1 MSKKKNKGNRPEQ
14 KDIKKTGDIKKSE
27 VKETEE
33 LEEETETEEVTEEA
47 DAVEDAESVVSE
59 PDEAEDQSEES
70 DSDGEEDE
78 KKSEKKSEKK
88 TDKKPEKKAEKKSED
103 KSGKKSDNSG
113 KKSDKKDSGAGNGK
127 SKGAKEKP
135 SERDEFLQL
144 SFTEKCKK
152 DPVIPVML
160 LLAFVAVI
168 VAIIYFVMPNAK
180 TPSLGFTLDDFKT
193 RYNNGEVATQLYANG
208 MDIGINYT
216 TYIDR
221 SVTPSILGEKETFTV
236 DSSNVDYFNGD
247 AALMLSAGVE
257 GATRKNDGELAYIRV
272 YVEYDESDIMAV
284 WMFYANTLQAV
295 FPDLTRFDAL
305 DLSKHEMSDYKAD
318 GSYGTRGD
326 IAFRLIPLKT
336 MEDGAEK
343 TYIVIEIVPK
353 SAISQSQ
360 ISHTVEVTTTESTA
374 ASSAASE
381 SVAETVASAVET

>member
-1 MSKKKNKGNRPEQ
+1 MSKKKNKGNRPAQ
-14 KDIKKTGDIKKSE
+14 KDIKKTGDIKETE

-33 LEEETETEEVTEEA
+33 LDEETEAEEITE
-47 DAVEDAESVVSE
+47 DAEDVEDAETEVSE
-59 PDEAEDQSEES
+59 PEEAEDQTEES
-70 DSDGEEDE
+70 DFDDEEAEKKTE
-78 KKSEKKSEKK
+78 KKS
-88 TDKKPEKKAEKKSED
+88 DKKPEDKSE
-103 KSGKKSDNSG
+103 KKSDNSG
-113 KKSDKKDSGAGNGK
+113 KKSEKKDSGAGDGK
-127 SKGAKEKP
+127 SKGTKEKP

-144 SFTEKCKK
+144 SFIEKCKK

-257 GATRKNDGELAYIRV
+257 GATRKNDGELAYVRV

-318 GSYGTRGD
+318 GSFTVRGD
-326 IAFRLIPLKT
+326 TAFRLIPLKT
-336 MEDGAEK
+336 MEDGVEK
-343 TYIVIEIVPK
+343 TYIVIEVVPK

-360 ISHTVEVTTTESTA
+360 ISHEVEVTTTESTA

-381 SVAETVASAVET
+381 SVAETVASAAET

>member
-1 MSKKKNKGNRPEQ
+1 MSKKKNKGKKPEQ
-14 KDIKKTGDIKKSE
+14 KDIKKNGDIKETE

-33 LEEETETEEVTEEA
+33 LDEETEAEEIT
-47 DAVEDAESVVSE
+47 EDAEDVEESEVSE
-59 PDEAEDQSEES
+59 AEEAEDQTEES
-70 DSDGEEDE
+70 DPDDEEAEKKTE
-78 KKSEKKSEKK
+78 KKS
-88 TDKKPEKKAEKKSED
+88 DKKPEDKSE
-103 KSGKKSDNSG
+103 KKSDNSG
-113 KKSDKKDSGAGNGK
+113 KKSEKKDSGAGNGK
-127 SKGAKEKP
+127 SKQPKEKP

-257 GATRKNDGELAYIRV
+257 GATRKNDGELAYVRV

-318 GSYGTRGD
+318 GSFTVRGD
-326 IAFRLIPLKT
+326 TAFRLIPLKT

-343 TYIVIEIVPK
+343 TYIVIEVVPK

-360 ISHTVEVTTTESTA
+360 ISHEVEVTTESTA

-381 SVAETVASAVET
+381 SVAETVASAAET

>member
-1 MSKKKNKGNRPEQ
+1 MSKKKNKGKKPEQ
-14 KDIKKTGDIKKSE
+14 KDIKKNGDIKETE

-33 LEEETETEEVTEEA
+33 LDEETEAEEIT
-47 DAVEDAESVVSE
+47 EDAEEVEEAETEVSE
-59 PDEAEDQSEES
+59 PEEAGDQTEES
-70 DSDGEEDE
+70 DPDDEE
-78 KKSEKKSEKK
+78 SEKK
-88 TDKKPEKKAEKKSED
+88 TE
-103 KSGKKSDNSG
+103 KKSDNSG
-113 KKSDKKDSGAGNGK
+113 KKSEKKDSGAGNGK
-127 SKGAKEKP
+127 SKQPKEKP

-216 TYIDR
+216 TYVDR

-257 GATRKNDGELAYIRV
+257 GATRKNDGELAYVRV

-318 GSYGTRGD
+318 GSYTVRGD
-326 IAFRLIPLKT
+326 TAFRLIPLKT

-343 TYIVIEIVPK
+343 TYIVIEVVPK

-360 ISHTVEVTTTESTA
+360 ISHEVEVTATESTA

-381 SVAETVASAVET
+381 SVAETVASAAET

>member
-1 MSKKKNKGNRPEQ
+1 MSKKKNKGKKPEQ
-14 KDIKKTGDIKKSE
+14 KDIKKNGDIKETE

-33 LEEETETEEVTEEA
+33 LDEETEAEEIT
-47 DAVEDAESVVSE
+47 EDAEEVEEAETKVSE
-59 PDEAEDQSEES
+59 PEEAGDQTEES
-70 DSDGEEDE
+70 DPDDEEA
-78 KKSEKKSEKK
+78 EKK
-88 TDKKPEKKAEKKSED
+88 TENKSDKKPEDKSE
-103 KSGKKSDNSG
+103 KKSDNSG
-113 KKSDKKDSGAGNGK
+113 KKSEKKDSGAGNGK
-127 SKGAKEKP
+127 SKQPKEKP

-257 GATRKNDGELAYIRV
+257 GATRKNDGELAYVRV

-318 GSYGTRGD
+318 GSFTVRGD
-326 IAFRLIPLKT
+326 TAFRLIPLKT

-343 TYIVIEIVPK
+343 TYIVIEVVPK

-360 ISHTVEVTTTESTA
+360 ISHEVEVTTTESTA

-381 SVAETVASAVET
+381 SVAETVASAAET

>member
-1 MSKKKNKGNRPEQ
+1 MSKKKNKGNRPAQ
-14 KDIKKTGDIKKSE
+14 KDIKKNGDIKETE

-33 LEEETETEEVTEEA
+33 LDEETEAEEIT
-47 DAVEDAESVVSE
+47 EDAEDVEESEVSE
-59 PDEAEDQSEES
+59 AEEVEDQTEES
-70 DSDGEEDE
+70 DPDDEE
-78 KKSEKKSEKK
+78 SEKKSEKK
-88 TDKKPEKKAEKKSED
+88 
-103 KSGKKSDNSG
+103 
-113 KKSDKKDSGAGNGK
+113 DSGAGDGK
-127 SKGAKEKP
+127 SKGTKEKP

-180 TPSLGFTLDDFKT
+180 TPSLGFTLDEFKT

-208 MDIGINYT
+208 LDIGINYT

-247 AALMLSAGVE
+247 VSLMLSAGVE
-257 GATRKNDGELAYIRV
+257 GATRKNDGELAYVRV
-272 YVEYDESDIMAV
+272 YVEYDESKIQDL

-295 FPDLTRFDAL
+295 FPELTRFDAM
-305 DLSKHEMSDYKAD
+305 DLSKHEMNDYKAD
-318 GSYGTRGD
+318 GSYTVRGD
-326 IAFRLIPLKT
+326 TAFRLIPLKT

-343 TYIVIEIVPK
+343 RYVVIEVVPK

-360 ISHTVEVTTTESTA
+360 ISHEVEVITTESTA

-381 SVAETVASAVET
+381 SVAETEAVASAAET